1 MPHSVRAANTRPTKQ
16 SPPPNA
22 DFCPSSH
29 PDDQILLELGNPD
42 EYVGEQ
48 KSRFIQGLRELL
60 QKFKADKVKDFD
72 TIARGIVEFRARLL
86 GDTSKVLRL
95 EGVSI

>member
-1 MPHSVRAANTRPTKQ
+1 M
-16 SPPPNA
+16 
-22 DFCPSSH
+22 
-29 PDDQILLELGNPD
+29 
-42 EYVGEQ
+42 GEQ

-72 TIARGIVEFRARLL
+72 TIARGIIEFRARLL
-86 GDTSKVLRL
+86 GDKSKVLRL